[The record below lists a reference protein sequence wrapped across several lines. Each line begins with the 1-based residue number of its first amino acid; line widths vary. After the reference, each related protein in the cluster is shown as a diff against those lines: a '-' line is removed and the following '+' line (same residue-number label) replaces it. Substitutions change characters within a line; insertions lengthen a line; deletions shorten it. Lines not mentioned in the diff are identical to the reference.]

1 MSFSFL
7 VAIVTLTEDH
17 GLNFILNANLAIE
30 TATIKVIKKANLPG
44 LTTISTEYSSNGLF
58 LGLFERSY
66 RSRTR
71 EPE

>member
-30 TATIKVIKKANLPG
+30 TATIKIIKKPTCRDLQQ
-44 LTTISTEYSSNGLF
+44 
-58 LGLFERSY
+58 
-66 RSRTR
+66 
-71 EPE
+71 